1 MLRAGI
7 DVGSTTVKGVLLN
20 EKGELLFSSY
30 ERHEARQAEKVLQLL
45 EKFEEVAGREFQ
57 LFFTGSGGADLAK
70 ALGVKFVQ
78 EVNAVSLAVE
88 TLHPSVN
95 SVVEL
100 GGQDA
105 KMIFWI
111 DAGGVRRKVTTM
123 NDKCAGG
130 TGATIDRI
138 VNKLKLPLE
147 VATSIEFDPSKVHPV
162 AAKCGVFAETDVNSL
177 QKAGVPAD
185 ELLISLFNAIV
196 VQNLAV
202 LTRGYTLR
210 PTVLLLG
217 GPNTFYPA
225 LVGAWR
231 YHLERLW
238 KEKGIEFD
246 ESSLLLPKNAQLY
259 AALGAALFSRFEES
273 PYKGKEGLLEFKS
286 RSVALIKEKTG
297 EPGLLKEGESYE
309 EIKRLYGVKP
319 FKPKTF
325 PAGTEVRAFLGI
337 DGGSTST
344 KAVLVDERGELL
356 ATAYTLS
363 KGNPLADVK
372 EIVKQLK
379 ESVERDGA
387 TLKVLSVGV
396 TGYAKEML
404 KETLG
409 ADYAV
414 VETVAHTVA
423 AQRFFPSVDVIV
435 DVGGQDIKVMVLRNG
450 EVKDFKLNT
459 QCSAGNG
466 YFLQSTAE
474 KFGYRVE
481 EFAEVAF
488 RAKYAPRF
496 NFGCAVFLEQDIVN
510 FQRLGWEPHEIMA
523 GLAKVLPK
531 NVWLYVVKEPN
542 LRKLG
547 RRFLLQGGTQR
558 NLAAVKAQVDFIK
571 ERVPDAE
578 VFVHPV
584 TGEAGAYGA
593 ALLAMKN
600 YEGTTSFV
608 GVERLLSM
616 EFTVKSDETTRCHYC
631 TNRCQRTFI
640 TVNLPGGGK
649 KTYVIAPCEKGTAL
663 DLEGVKEV
671 VKNLNRVKKENPNLQ
686 EFAARRVFESFPV
699 KKVYERKRFGIF
711 PRSSVLKRRKGLK
724 VGFPRVLNF
733 YALAPF
739 FRGYLEA
746 LGVENFVFS
755 DYTSEKMVREELIGG
770 AIDPCF
776 PSKVALAHV
785 RNLLKKGPDVIFFP
799 KVATLRTLFK
809 DAEGSHACP
818 TVTGTPISVKA
829 VLTKEEDLFEKLGVK
844 FLDPILHFDDRELL
858 EWELFEAFKAL
869 LSLTRKESDLAVEEG
884 FKALDTYYQELR
896 REGEKILKRV
906 EAEGRFAILVLG
918 RPYHNDPGIN
928 HGITEELQKRGYPIL
943 TVDSLPLTDEFL
955 RKAFKGQDPFKVRHL
970 WKKAYSENSTRKVWA
985 AYYGANLPNVALLD
999 LSSFRCGHDA
1009 PIYSVIEE
1017 IVERTGTPYFTFHE
1031 IDENRPAGSI
1041 RIRVETIDYFLKER
1055 AKELF
1060 GAAKEVAV

>member
-1 MLRAGI
+1 MIRAGI
-7 DVGSTTVKGVLLN
+7 DVGSTTVKGVLLDDSGN
-20 EKGELLFSSY
+20 VLFKSY
-30 ERHEARQAEKVLQLL
+30 KRHEARQSERVLELL
-45 EKFEEVAGREFQ
+45 EKFEELAGGEFH
-57 LFFTGSGGADLAK
+57 LFMTGSGGADIAK

-88 TLHPSVN
+88 TLHPDVN

-105 KMIFWI
+105 KMIFWLES
-111 DAGGVRRKVTTM
+111 GGKRRKVTTM

-147 VATSIEFDPSKVHPV
+147 VATSIEFDPDKVHPV
-162 AAKCGVFAETDVNSL
+162 AAKCGVFAETDINSL
-177 QKAGVPAD
+177 QKAGVPSD

-210 PTVLLLG
+210 PKVLLLG
-217 GPNTFYPA
+217 GPNTFFPA

-231 YHLERLW
+231 YHLERMW
-238 KEKGIEFD
+238 QEKGIEFD
-246 ESSLLLPKNAQLY
+246 SDSILLPKLSQFY
-259 AALGAALFSRFEES
+259 AAFGAALYGSYEES
-273 PYKGKEGLLEFKS
+273 PYKGKEGLVTFRAVYL
-286 RSVALIKEKTG
+286 KEMKRKTG
-297 EPGLLKEGESYE
+297 ERGLLKPGESLREFKERYA
-309 EIKRLYGVKP
+309 VKP

-325 PAGTEVRAFLGI
+325 KPGEKVRAFLGI

-344 KAVLVDERGELL
+344 KAVLIDERGELI

-372 EIVKQLK
+372 EIVGQLK
-379 ESVERDGA
+379 ESVEGQGA
-387 TLKVLSVGV
+387 TLEVLSVGV

-404 KETLG
+404 KETIG
-409 ADYAV
+409 ADVAV
-414 VETVAHTVA
+414 VETVAHTVS
-423 AQRFFPSVDVIV
+423 AQHFFSDIDVIV
-435 DVGGQDIKVMVLRNG
+435 DVGGQDIKVMMLRNG

-481 EFAEVAF
+481 EFADVAF
-488 RAKYAPRF
+488 RAEFAPRF

-531 NVWLYVVKEPN
+531 NIWLYVVKEPN

-547 RRFLLQGGTQR
+547 RRFLLQGGTQK
-558 NLAAVKAQVDFIK
+558 NLAAVKAQYDFIK

-578 VFVHPV
+578 VFVHPI
-584 TGEAGAYGA
+584 TGEAGAFGA
-593 ALLAMKN
+593 AVLAMRN
-600 YEGTTSFV
+600 YTGSTRFV
-608 GVERLLSM
+608 GVDRLLSM
-616 EFTVKSDETTRCHYC
+616 EFTVKSDETTRCHFC

-640 TVNLPGGGK
+640 TVSTSSGER
-649 KTYVIAPCEKGTAL
+649 TYIIAPCEKGTAL
-663 DLEGVKEV
+663 DLEGVKSVLGRLKQVEQ
-671 VKNLNRVKKENPNLQ
+671 ENPNLQ
-686 EFAARRVFESFPV
+686 EYAAKRVFESFPV
-699 KKVYERKRFGIF
+699 ERVYQRKLFGLV
-711 PRSSVLKRRKGLK
+711 PRTGVIEKRRSLK
-724 VGFPRVLNF
+724 VGIPRVLNF

-746 LGVENFVFS
+746 LGVEKFIFS
-755 DYTSEKMVREELIGG
+755 DYTSEKLVREELRGG

-785 RNLLKKGPDVIFFP
+785 RNLLKKSPDVILFP
-799 KVATLRTLFK
+799 KVATLKSLFK

-818 TVTGTPISVKA
+818 TVTATPISVKS
-829 VLTKEEDLFEKLGVK
+829 VLTKEEDIFKEKGIT
-844 FLDPILHFDDRELL
+844 FLDPLLHFDDEELL
-858 EWELFEAFKAL
+858 KWEMFEAFKEL
-869 LSLTRKESDLAVEEG
+869 LNLTRKESDRAVDEG
-884 FKALDTYYQELR
+884 FKALDSYYRELR
-896 REGEKILKRV
+896 SLGEKILRKV
-906 EAEGRFAILVLG
+906 EAEGRIAILVLG

-928 HGITEELQKRGYPIL
+928 HGITKELQKLGYPIL
-943 TVDSLPLTDEFL
+943 TIDSLPLKEEFL
-955 RKAFKGQDPFKVRHL
+955 KKVFKGQDPFKIRHV
-970 WKKAYSENSTRKVWA
+970 WKKAYSENSSRKVWA
-985 AYYGANLPNVALLD
+985 ALYGANHPNLALLD

-1017 IVERTGTPYFTFHE
+1017 IVEKTGTPYFTFHE

-1041 RIRVETIDYFLKER
+1041 KIRVETIDYFLKER
-1055 AKELF
+1055 MAKEF
-1060 GAAKEVAV
+1060 GTLKEEVAV